1 MSGRNV
7 PQPYAV
13 AVVAS
18 TNDGNGGWSPLPLDS
33 ELEDSP
39 SRIVPAPVLGA
50 PLLPLEELTWEDFE
64 RLQWRLLRGAE
75 GLRSA
80 QLYGRRGQAQHGLD
94 IVALDS
100 DDSGVALQS
109 KKYEKFTA
117 GDLNSAVDKFRGATP
132 PFHISRFIIGVA
144 CEAKDT
150 AVVEALHERRKELAP
165 IRVELWDKEELSA
178 RLRSQPEIVIDF
190 FGPPTAKGFCRPF
203 LMQPSVVP
211 GAEAVAVSEALA
223 RTPER
228 ITGADRKF
236 QEADEVKDEDPSR
249 ALALVEEGQRLLRD
263 AGFRAHAMRHEE
275 CRAELLI
282 GLGRAGEAARTLMD
296 ELWSALAKGRA
307 SIAEMILRRIR
318 QVATTAPDDGQMRE
332 LTKAAGLAVSLTRN
346 PLGQLPPLDSMTH
359 GGSGDSLR
367 LAVLAGETALV
378 SDRLDWLKHA
388 GKMLEMLATA
398 ENSDERLEPWQVR
411 ARLLLAESSGDWP
424 ALIGDARRRRLGH
437 ALGAL
442 VLARYARHQALHQQ
456 FEEADALWEEAAG
469 DACLAR
475 RWTDAQTW
483 VLSRRSFRVKWN
495 FLATDELLPVEIAL
509 GEMGSSEPLLPEAG
523 GAYET
528 ALEKLRAEEPRPA
541 AIAAQRALRQ
551 AVASADWAGEQR
563 ARKALGSILAVSDEP
578 ELAAH
583 HLARAADASGM
594 SELAARFTNQY
605 IDVGDSLDAPNYW
618 TVGTAYRLLAAEADL
633 IPDEKIPDITPRLL
647 AELADEDAGTLLD
660 DSSSACSR
668 YLNAVRT
675 LAGITDRLTPE
686 QADAVLTHFENQPS
700 LEPSHYRLHD
710 KDEAVAVASIALSLP
725 DLRRRAVEHLVPLVA
740 RSQPAR
746 KKKIVMDALAGSEET
761 ARPLL
766 GEQARAGN
774 QWARE
779 MLAAL
784 FEDEVP
790 ARDADA
796 ALERLTTPLKHT
808 LGVHTLGTNAIGDS
822 VLVRSLPAEQ
832 RSSAISELLRRAEDE
847 HVVLANRA
855 DYLLAASNL
864 VEGLDD
870 SARRQYCE
878 TAIRVATAPVPSEL
892 DESQAALNHPLGV
905 IRGSFDSGDTPA
917 KALYLAASLAVDEE
931 QRIRIKHLTY
941 QLLKPDDRANYWPTR
956 VLQQLGNADTLN
968 DDLGFLAGQGWASR
982 SLAGIIWA
990 RHPCP
995 SHLGARLATDP
1006 DPRVR
1011 RALAEELARSV
1022 PEPDQEEA
1030 RRLLANDPAHSVRR
1044 ALRSS
1049 RSSG

>member
-1 MSGRNV
+1 M
-7 PQPYAV
+7 
-13 AVVAS
+13 VAS
-18 TNDGNGGWSPLPLDS
+18 TNDGNDGWGLLPLNS
-33 ELEDSP
+33 ELEGSP

-50 PLLPLEELTWEDFE
+50 PLLPLEKLTWEDFE
-64 RLQWRLLRGAE
+64 RLQWRLLHEAE

-80 QLYGRRGQAQHGLD
+80 RLYGRRGQSQHGLD
-94 IVALDS
+94 IVAFDS
-100 DDSGVALQS
+100 DGSGVALQS
-109 KKYEKFTA
+109 KEYKKFTA
-117 GDLNSAVDKFRGATP
+117 GDLNRAVDKFRGATP
-132 PFHISRFIIGVA
+132 PFPVSRFIIGVA

-150 AVVEALHERRKELAP
+150 AVVKALHERQEELAP
-165 IRVELWDKEELSA
+165 TRVELWDKEVLST

-190 FGPPTAKGFCRPF
+190 FGTPTAERFCRPF
-203 LMQPSVVP
+203 LVQPSVVP
-211 GAEAVAVSEALA
+211 GADAVAVSEALA

-228 ITGADRKF
+228 VTGADRNF
-236 QEADEVKDEDPSR
+236 QEADEAKDEDPSR

-275 CRAELLI
+275 RRAELLI

-307 SIAEMILRRIR
+307 SIAEMILRRIQ
-318 QVATTAPDDGQMRE
+318 QVATTAPDDEQMRG
-332 LTKAAGLAVSLTRN
+332 LTEAAGLAVSLTRN
-346 PLGQLPPLDSMTH
+346 PLGQLPALKSVAH
-359 GGSGDSLR
+359 SGTGDQLR

-378 SDRLDWLKHA
+378 SDQLDWLKDA
-388 GKMLEMLATA
+388 AKMLERLATA
-398 ENSDERLEPWQVR
+398 ENTDERLESWRVR
-411 ARLLLAESSGDWP
+411 ARLLLAESSGDWS

-456 FEEADALWEEAAG
+456 FKEADALWEEAAG

-483 VLSRRSFRVKWN
+483 VHNRRSFRLKWN
-495 FLATDELLPVEIAL
+495 LLAADEPLPVEIAL
-509 GEMGSSEPLLPEAG
+509 GEMGPSEPLLPEAG

-528 ALEKLRAEEPRPA
+528 ALEKLRAKKPRPA

-618 TVGTAYRLLAAEADL
+618 TIGTAYRLLAAEADL
-633 IPDEKIPDITPRLL
+633 IPDKEIPDIARRLL

-675 LAGITDRLTPE
+675 LAGIADRLTPE

-700 LEPSHYRLHD
+700 PEPSRYRLHD
-710 KDEAVAVASIALSLP
+710 EDEAVAVARIALGLP

-740 RSQPAR
+740 RSQQAR
-746 KKKIVMDALAGSEET
+746 KKTIVLNALADPEEM

-766 GEQARAGN
+766 GKQARAGN

-779 MLAAL
+779 MLAVL
-784 FEDEVP
+784 FEDEIP
-790 ARDADA
+790 AQDADA
-796 ALERLTTPLKHT
+796 ALERLTTPLEHAP
-808 LGVHTLGTNAIGDS
+808 GVYTFGTNALGDS
-822 VLVRSLPAEQ
+822 VLVRSLSAER

-870 SARRQYCE
+870 SARKQYCE
-878 TAIRVATAPVPSEL
+878 TAIRLATAPVPSEL
-892 DESQAALNHPLGV
+892 DESQAAPNHPLGAV
-905 IRGSFDSGDTPA
+905 RGSFDSGDTPA
-917 KALYLAASLAVDEE
+917 KALYLAACSAVDKE
-931 QRIRIKHLTY
+931 QRVRIKHLTY
-941 QLLKPDDRANYWPTR
+941 QLLGPDDRANYWPTR
-956 VLQQLGNADTLN
+956 VLQELGNADTLN
-968 DDLGFLAGQGWASR
+968 DDLGFLAGQGRASR

-990 RHPCP
+990 RHPRP
-995 SHLGARLATDP
+995 SHLGARLAADP

-1011 RALAEELARSV
+1011 RALAEELARTDPTS
-1022 PEPDQEEA
+1022 EQRDA
-1030 RRLLANDPAHSVRR
+1030 RKILANDPAHSVRT
-1044 ALRSS
+1044 ALLASDAP
-1049 RSSG
+1049 